1 MAKDPHLEAQRR
13 AREAEELRIKTER
26 EQKKADEAIKYLREN
41 VDIDEYEANQKAAEK
56 AVENRPLK
64 KKKTP
69 MEILEEKGRKAGGF
83 NRRGRDRDKDRDFE
97 R

>member
-1 MAKDPHLEAQRR
+1 MAKDPHLEEQRR
-13 AREAEELRIKTER
+13 AREAQELRIKTER

-41 VDIDEYEANQKAAEK
+41 VDIDEYEATKNAAEK
-56 AVENRPLK
+56 AVERGPL

-83 NRRGRDRDKDRDFE
+83 KRRGRDRDKDRDFE